1 MKERTIQKEIRG
13 NRLLINITQW
23 EARVGKSCQVERRD
37 NTQENVSIIAQK
49 TNRGQQN
56 FSVTS
61 VVKLSS
67 GLVDDKKTYRKGSSP
82 QIFTT
87 RKSHR

>member
-1 MKERTIQKEIRG
+1 M
-13 NRLLINITQW
+13 
-23 EARVGKSCQVERRD
+23 GKSCQVERRD

-49 TNRGQQN
+49 NNRGQQN

-61 VVKLSS
+61 VVKLLF
-67 GLVDDKKTYRKGSSP
+67 GLVDDIKTYRKGSLQ